1 MAKWIAALFSLIA
14 LSSFAQTRF
23 DGTWRMRMDTL
34 QFSGTPEEYLI
45 THDIYHCL
53 SCVPKID
60 VKADG
65 VDHKVIG
72 HEAYYDTIAIRVLD
86 SQTLDFTF
94 KRNGRLVAASKETV
108 AADGKTMIEEFRNT
122 PGTDPLSGKAKFIRI
137 NDGPFGSHPLSGQWQ
152 MTTIK
157 NDTEAGTLTTY
168 RSIPNGLRIINGRES
183 YQAKFDGNDYPVGN
197 DSDSTVSLSLIDE
210 STFEETDKYDG
221 QALTMSRMT
230 VSKDGT
236 IMKVE
241 SSDRQRGGTMTY
253 MAEKVP

>member
-53 SCVPKID
+53 SCEPKID

-86 SQTLDFTF
+86 SQALDFTF

-122 PGTDPLSGKAKFIRI
+122 PGTDPVKRKSKVHSRRRWPLWLARTLRPVADDNDQKRHRSRKAY
-137 NDGPFGSHPLSGQWQ
+137 DVS
-152 MTTIK
+152 
-157 NDTEAGTLTTY
+157 
-168 RSIPNGLRIINGRES
+168 
-183 YQAKFDGNDYPVGN
+183 FDPEWIENH
-197 DSDSTVSLSLIDE
+197 
-210 STFEETDKYDG
+210 
-221 QALTMSRMT
+221 
-230 VSKDGT
+230 
-236 IMKVE
+236 
-241 SSDRQRGGTMTY
+241 
-253 MAEKVP
+253 